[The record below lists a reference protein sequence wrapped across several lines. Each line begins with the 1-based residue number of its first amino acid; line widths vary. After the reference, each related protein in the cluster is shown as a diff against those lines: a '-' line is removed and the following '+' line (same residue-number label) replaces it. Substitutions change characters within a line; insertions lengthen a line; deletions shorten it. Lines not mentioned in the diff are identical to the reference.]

1 MQNETYFDQFMHNF
15 LVELGVALHSKD
27 VYGRKG
33 FVWTRLRRFV
43 RKAHH
48 ALIVAN
54 VCAPEK
60 MECLGKG
67 RYMVAMHFL
76 YVLQLKR

>member
-15 LVELGVALHSKD
+15 LVEFGVALHSKD

-33 FVWTRLRRFV
+33 FVGTRLRSFV
-43 RKAHH
+43 RKAYH

-54 VCAPEK
+54 VCTPEK
-60 MECLGKG
+60 MECLG
-67 RYMVAMHFL
+67 
-76 YVLQLKR
+76 